1 MNLAGRSGKR
11 MTFQIDDSEISERLQ
26 SLRKSVGAEKAT
38 FRPNR
43 FQIVDV
49 VIPAEKVGA
58 LLSPSGLLVRDS
70 RPVFAYIRD
79 HTEKTLLEW
88 KDLGGPEKMKKLHF
102 SVCRTL
108 IEMKKQRR
116 FERYRVTNVTSDK
129 YSVDVKE
136 GVQEVRLY
144 PCQNCLDKIG
154 YQCFSFDMTKPKRM
168 AIVRSFNSQEAMDLL
183 WQWFDLFRQE
193 VTNLQSAHSPT
204 GYTDNWYLVAQAFK
218 RRAGWKCAACG
229 VLLDRNRRQL
239 DLHHLNGDKRN
250 NSDDNLRCL
259 CKACHQKEHP
269 HYQVLFEDLRT
280 IQKRRNSR
288 FS

>member
-1 MNLAGRSGKR
+1 
-11 MTFQIDDSEISERLQ
+11 MTFHIDDSETSERLQ
-26 SLRKSVGAEKAT
+26 SLREALGAEKAV

-49 VIPAEKVGA
+49 VISAKEVEA
-58 LLSPSGLLVRDS
+58 LFSPSGLLIRDS

-88 KDLGGPEKMKKLHF
+88 NSLGGPEKMKKLHF
-102 SVCRTL
+102 SACRTL
-108 IEMKKQRR
+108 VEMKSQRR
-116 FERYRVTNVTSDK
+116 FERYRVTNVTSNK
-129 YSVDVKE
+129 YEVDVRD
-136 GVQEVRLY
+136 GVYEVRLY
-144 PCQNCLDKIG
+144 PCQNCLDKVG
-154 YQCFSFDMTKPKRM
+154 YQCFSFNITKTKRM

-193 VTNLQSAHSPT
+193 VADLQSAHAPT
-204 GYTDNWYLVAQAFK
+204 GYTDNWHLVAQVFK
-218 RRAGWKCAACG
+218 RRAGWRCAACG
-229 VLLDRNRRQL
+229 VQLDRNRRQL

-269 HYQVLFEDLRT
+269 HYRP
-280 IQKRRNSR
+280 
-288 FS
+288 